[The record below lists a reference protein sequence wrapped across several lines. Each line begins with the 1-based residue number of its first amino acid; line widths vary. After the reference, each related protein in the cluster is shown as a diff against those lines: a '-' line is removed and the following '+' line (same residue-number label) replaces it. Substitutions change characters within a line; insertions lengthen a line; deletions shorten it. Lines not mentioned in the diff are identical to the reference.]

1 MVATA
6 ALQCG
11 SPHVY
16 CLDIAE
22 MPDPI
27 EWARAKSMAESL
39 GGRIDYR
46 RVDITEEEAVN
57 RVIAGIYDECEH
69 TVAGYFGS
77 AGMIHQIPAVDYP
90 ADSFRRVIDVNTTG
104 QYHDVVST
112 GEGNAHGQAHS
123 SLCVPPLGR

>member
-1 MVATA
+1 VTGGGRGLGLMIATA
-6 ALQCG
+6 ALQCQ

-27 EWARAKSMAESL
+27 EWAAAKSTAESM
-39 GGRIDYR
+39 GGRLDYR

-57 RVIAGIYDECEH
+57 KVIADIYNDCEH

-77 AGMIHQIPAVDYP
+77 AGMIHQIMALDYP
-90 ADSFRRVIDVNTTG
+90 ADAFRRVLDVNTTG
-104 QYHDVVST
+104 KSAKIYCEVLT
-112 GEGNAHGQAHS
+112 
-123 SLCVPPLGR
+123 